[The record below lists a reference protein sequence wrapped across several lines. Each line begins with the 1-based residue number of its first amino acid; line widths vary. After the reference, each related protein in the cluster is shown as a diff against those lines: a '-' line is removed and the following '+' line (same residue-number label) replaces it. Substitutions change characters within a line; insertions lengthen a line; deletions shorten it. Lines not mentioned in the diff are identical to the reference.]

1 MGRRPKHEE
10 GHRNITFTAPEH
22 VYKLVEIY
30 KKDHNFSEMVCNA
43 IIPILIKNTNSDGI
57 NTRLSYLNDQKK
69 ELEEKQKQELGKI
82 TGEISRLEDKLKM
95 SKQMEA
101 DRFLFRRQMLERAVA
116 SPDWFT
122 PEGRKYFL
130 GWAESNTDLVASAG
144 FESADHAYDFL
155 ASSVTSQVRVQST
168 VSEAAEARAS
178 ARKQILGL
186 FKRNSWLKNEQAF
199 SEWTESDRGK
209 TMLATADWTPE
220 KATEQAQKSKSK
232 EEARSGDKL

>member
-1 MGRRPKHEE
+1 MGRRPKDKTGSKVISVTVPDH
-10 GHRNITFTAPEH
+10 I
-22 VYKLVEIY
+22 YKLVEIY

-43 IIPILIKNTNSDGI
+43 ITPILVKNTNSDGI
-57 NTRLSYLNDQKK
+57 NTRLSYLNEQKK
-69 ELEEKQKQELGKI
+69 ELEEKQKQEIGKVI
-82 TGEISRLEDKLKM
+82 GEISRLEDKLKM

-101 DRFLFRRQMLERAVA
+101 DRFMFRRQMLDRAIA

-122 PEGRKYFL
+122 SEGRKLYS
-130 GWAESNTDLVASAG
+130 GWAEGNAGLIASAG

-155 ASSVTSQVRVQST
+155 ASSVTSQIKVQST
-168 VSEAAEARAS
+168 INDAAEARAS

-199 SEWTESDRGK
+199 FEWAETERGK

-220 KATEQAQKSKSK
+220 KALEQSLKVKSK
-232 EEARSGDKL
+232 EEARSSEL